1 MTWIDKKDQKQTHI
15 TADNILLMATQLNS
29 PLSTKEVRGSYYKAV
44 SPSVSLSHVFAS
56 THTHIL
62 FTFYLLPDEES
73 HNLSN

>member
-44 SPSVSLSHVFAS
+44 SPSVSLSHVCAS
-56 THTHIL
+56 THTHTH
-62 FTFYLLPDEES
+62 TFYFLPFTR
-73 HNLSN
+73 